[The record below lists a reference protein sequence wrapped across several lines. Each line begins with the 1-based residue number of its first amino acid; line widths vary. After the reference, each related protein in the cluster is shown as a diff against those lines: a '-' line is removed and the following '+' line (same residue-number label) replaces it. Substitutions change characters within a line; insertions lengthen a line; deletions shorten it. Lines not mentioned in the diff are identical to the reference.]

1 MKYIDANVFLY
12 YILNPET
19 DAKRLQAKKIL
30 TEVANGSVPAATCLL
45 TWDEIVWAVRRLL
58 SLETAKSEGAKFL
71 EFPNLR
77 LLEVKRNILSTAQEA
92 VEKHHLNPRDAIH
105 AACCLENGIDEI
117 ITDDA
122 DFRNIDGL
130 ARITLEDAAKSM

>member
-1 MKYIDANVFLY
+1 MKYLDANVFLY

-58 SLETAKSEGAKFL
+58 SLEMARSEGAKFL
-71 EFPNLR
+71 GFPNLR
-77 LLEVKRNILSTAQEA
+77 LLEVRAGMLSTAQE
-92 VEKHHLNPRDAIH
+92 VMEEHRLNPRDAIH
-105 AACCLENGIDEI
+105 AACCLENGIEEI
-117 ITDDA
+117 ITDDG
-122 DFRNIDGL
+122 DFRDIDGL
-130 ARITLEDAAKSM
+130 TRITLEDAARSM